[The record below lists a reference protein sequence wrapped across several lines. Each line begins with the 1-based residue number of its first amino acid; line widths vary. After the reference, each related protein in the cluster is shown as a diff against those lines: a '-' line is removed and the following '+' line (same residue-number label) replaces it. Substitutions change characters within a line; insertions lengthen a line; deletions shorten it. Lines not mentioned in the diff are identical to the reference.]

1 MPLTLVH
8 LDAATRPH
16 MIAEIEADI
25 AARKLYFSG
34 RLSERG
40 RTDYPNLLRQAAA
53 NGTDGSL
60 ANELRQGGRLNATE
74 ERRKPSGG
82 VTTVRVPV
90 TAHETLAEGEF
101 NRFYARGLCLR
112 ALASGVSDLVI
123 YRAKAVDNPR
133 AESVA
138 KIGQRISAQALLN
151 DLRTNIGVDTA
162 LGLPPGP
169 NSGLSVRLP

>member
-1 MPLTLVH
+1 
-8 LDAATRPH
+8 

-25 AARKLYFSG
+25 AAKKLYLSP
-34 RLSERG
+34 RLSAG
-40 RTDYPNLLRQAAA
+40 GQTDYPDLLRRAARE
-53 NGTDGSL
+53 NNDTWL
-60 ANELRQGGRLNATE
+60 AGEIRQPGRLNAMEQKRT
-74 ERRKPSGG
+74 PSGG
-82 VTTVRVPV
+82 TTMARVPL

-101 NRFYARGLCLR
+101 NRFYVRGLCLR
-112 ALASGVSDLVI
+112 ALAAGITELEI
-123 YRAKAVDNPR
+123 YRAKAVENPR
-133 AESVA
+133 SASVA